1 MCRTKLLG
9 KACGCKQLRLS
20 LSPDAP
26 SWPAQQTVLT
36 GPDPWPVLSGGL
48 RRNHPLLQTLSQTHT
63 ELPHAG
69 KWCMETWPVW
79 WGNLLG
85 TDRKALGRS
94 GKPGPTGTG
103 TSLQGGLP
111 RAWPRLRS
119 VWMPA
124 TPQPQIQF
132 MPPCG
137 ACGLGSLCSFSLHV
151 SEPVCISPSPDRC
164 VCLQRGHEWQV
175 AFIFFFPSKQ

>member
-1 MCRTKLLG
+1 MVCRTKLLG
-9 KACGCKQLRLS
+9 KARGCKQLRLS

-26 SWPAQQTVLT
+26 SWPAQQSVLT

-48 RRNHPLLQTLSQTHT
+48 RRNHPLLQTLSQTHS

-69 KWCMETWPVW
+69 KWCMETWPTW

-111 RAWPRLRS
+111 RVWPSYLPTGLAQAEISLDACRSPASNTVHASLWCLWTWFTLFLLPLR
-119 VWMPA
+119 
-124 TPQPQIQF
+124 F
-132 MPPCG
+132 
-137 ACGLGSLCSFSLHV
+137 
-151 SEPVCISPSPDRC
+151 
-164 VCLQRGHEWQV
+164 
-175 AFIFFFPSKQ
+175 